1 MAPRSTAEVEAAN
14 AVLLSIALVKAVRER
29 ANVVPH
35 STAQVAVANAAHRSI
50 VQDKAVKEKANVVP
64 HSTARVAV
72 ANAARRLIVQE
83 LEANAEHHLTVQE
96 DSYAHFFVTS
106 IGSSKI

>member
-1 MAPRSTAEVEAAN
+1 MAPRSTAEEAVANVAPHSTAQVRAAKEKVNVAPRSTAEVEAAN
-14 AVLLSIALVKAVRER
+14 VVLLSIALVRAARAR
-29 ANVVPH
+29 ANAVPH
-35 STAQVAVANAAHRSI
+35 STAQ
-50 VQDKAVKEKANVVP
+50 
-64 HSTARVAV
+64 VAV